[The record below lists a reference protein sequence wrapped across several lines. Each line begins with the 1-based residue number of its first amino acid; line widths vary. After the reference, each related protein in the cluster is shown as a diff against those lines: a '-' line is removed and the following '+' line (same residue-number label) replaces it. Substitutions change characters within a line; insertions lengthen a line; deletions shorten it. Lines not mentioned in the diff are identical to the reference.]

1 MNKKIVIFSVTMLS
15 VIFLSSCFS
24 KDENS
29 TSSSANSNLAVET
42 SAPAPDV
49 AQVAVEDDI
58 VILGPG
64 FAEYDESIIG
74 EVKNTVLFFHQESC
88 STCKTTEADLIA
100 NGLPVDTQVLKIDID
115 ADSSTELKQKYGVTM
130 KHTFVQVDANG
141 EMIKKWNGSMSGKD
155 IIDQIEGTGYEVP
168 ENALEGIDG
177 FADYTPSMIRK
188 RDNVVL
194 FFHQESCGTCK
205 ATEKSLIDNPIP
217 EDLQVLKVDID
228 SSSATELKKKYGV
241 TMKHTFVQID
251 NEGNMVKKWNG
262 SKDVNDIL
270 EQIWSEAMME
280 KDEEKMMDKTDTATQ
295 ETVEASVELA
305 GTYANYDSSLVG
317 KNDTTVLAFFAPWC
331 PSCVAADKAITA
343 GSVPD
348 GLSILKADFDSSTD
362 LRKKYGVTGQHTFVQ
377 VDANGELV
385 KKWVGGNSIQDIVSK
400 VQ

>member
-29 TSSSANSNLAVET
+29 TSSNTNSNLAVET

-49 AQVAVEDDI
+49 AQVEVEEDI

-64 FAEYDESIIG
+64 FVEYDESVIG
-74 EVKNTVLFFHQESC
+74 EVENTVLFFHQESC

-141 EMIKKWNGSMSGKD
+141 EMIKKWNGSLSGQD
-155 IIDQIEGTGYEVP
+155 IIDKV
-168 ENALEGIDG
+168 N
-177 FADYTPSMIRK
+177 
-188 RDNVVL
+188 
-194 FFHQESCGTCK
+194 ESK
-205 ATEKSLIDNPIP
+205 DAMMEKS
-217 EDLQVLKVDID
+217 ED
-228 SSSATELKKKYGV
+228 
-241 TMKHTFVQID
+241 
-251 NEGNMVKKWNG
+251 
-262 SKDVNDIL
+262 
-270 EQIWSEAMME
+270 EAMMKKDE
-280 KDEEKMMDKTDTATQ
+280 EVMEKEDEAMMKKDEEKMMDKTDTATQ